1 MTRNV
6 EEGCSSGRSMGQA
19 QKPQALGLVEKP
31 AWFSWTTGLGNH
43 GKEVGNEKSW
53 EMRKAGQDNAGG
65 AGL

>member
-1 MTRNV
+1 
-6 EEGCSSGRSMGQA
+6 MGQA